1 MSMSTRLEENRAV
14 YQQAKQAEGE
24 GEADAIRRVGAFIA
38 EHDYDQDNP
47 PLAVIFDLCVEYD
60 DNAADSARQAQ
71 LAKAIFALLDV
82 II

>member
-1 MSMSTRLEENRAV
+1 MGMSTRLEENRAV
-14 YQQAKQAEGE
+14 YQQVEQAGS
-24 GEADAIRRVGAFIA
+24 EADVIRRISAFIA

>member
-1 MSMSTRLEENRAV
+1 MTTT
-14 YQQAKQAEGE
+14 KT
-24 GEADAIRRVGAFIA
+24 IR
-38 EHDYDQDNP
+38 
-47 PLAVIFDLCVEYD
+47 PLAVIFDLCVEYG

>member
-1 MSMSTRLEENRAV
+1 MGMSTRLEENRAV

-24 GEADAIRRVGAFIA
+24 ADAIRRISAFIA

-60 DNAADSARQAQ
+60 DNVADSARQAQ

>member
-1 MSMSTRLEENRAV
+1 MDMSTRLEENRAV
-14 YQQAKQAEGE
+14 YQRAKQAE

-47 PLAVIFDLCVEYD
+47 PLAVIFGLRVEYD